1 LRPSEEMNSHA
12 FCVLRE
18 RWLRCGAD
26 VGRVQRRGLE
36 DRALGA
42 ETLSASTVGAG
53 TRYANIRHVQ
63 TVGRQRGFGANG
75 WCFHRLVEKGS
86 PAWTTRLWAE
96 AQNGCEQL
104 TVG

>member
-1 LRPSEEMNSHA
+1 MLGEFSGE
-12 FCVLRE
+12 VLRT
-18 RWLRCGAD
+18 
-26 VGRVQRRGLE
+26 
-36 DRALGA
+36 RALSA
-42 ETLSASTVGAG
+42 ETLGPSSVGAG
-53 TRYANIRHVQ
+53 TRDANIRHVQ